1 MLHVVPQVG
10 GRLMGIC
17 HEDDELCFINPALAG
32 KIPLADGS
40 DWSELCGEWTFPLW
54 GGGKTWVAPESQW
67 PGGAPHVDLDSGA
80 YVLRSSWITTHSMGV
95 VLESPICHLS
105 GLQIERRIE
114 LFRDT
119 MGWRVTHTV
128 TNRGIK
134 SCQCGAWDVLMLRRP
149 AMVHIPLPGKL
160 VDWREAVR
168 PSSNKTSLSSLYETG
183 VIGINRGA
191 LNVSCNYAIEFKVG
205 VLSDRGEIHVRFN
218 TTSTPLSYKRRT
230 SLLKEDRYAH
240 GHPIEVFNAPSLA
253 YFEVESHSRLA
264 SLEPGAAV
272 MMIVDEELVLD

>member
-1 MLHVVPQVG
+1 MLHVVPQIG
-10 GRLMGIC
+10 GRLMGIR
-17 HEDDELCFINPALAG
+17 HKDDELCFINPALAG
-32 KIPLADGS
+32 KTPLADGS

-80 YVLRSSWITTHSMGV
+80 YVLRSSWINNHSMGV

-149 AMVHIPLPGKL
+149 ATVLIPLPPKP
-160 VDWREAVR
+160 VDHSEAVHSC
-168 PSSNKTSLSSLYETG
+168 SSKSTLSTLYETSA
-183 VIGINRGA
+183 IGIKQGV
-191 LNVSCNYAIEFKVG
+191 LQVSCTDAIEFKVG
-205 VLSDRGEIHVRFN
+205 ALSDHGEIQVRFN
-218 TTSTPLSYKRRT
+218 TPGTLLTYRRR
-230 SLLKEDRYAH
+230 SSISNKERYAH
-240 GHPIEVFNAPSLA
+240 GHPIEVFNAPSLP

-264 SLEPGAAV
+264 NLEPGTAV
-272 MMIVDEELVLD
+272 MMIVDEELVID